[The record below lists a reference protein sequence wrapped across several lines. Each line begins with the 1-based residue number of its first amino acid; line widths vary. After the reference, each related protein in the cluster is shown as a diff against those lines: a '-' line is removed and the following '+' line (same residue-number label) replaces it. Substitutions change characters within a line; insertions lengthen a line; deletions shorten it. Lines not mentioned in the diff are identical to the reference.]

1 MHVLCLDLSINDK
14 SLCRPGMLHRTFPYI
29 FSVCVN
35 AVKSE
40 IKAKTQ
46 IFYLSVNLFLPSASV
61 VKHLTD
67 LHRPSS
73 TVKLNFNKVLS
84 KTIKFI

>member
-61 VKHLTD
+61 VKSH
-67 LHRPSS
+67 
-73 TVKLNFNKVLS
+73 FANKIGFTQLATPL
-84 KTIKFI
+84 KRTW